1 MSKRDYY
8 EVLGVEKGASE
19 DELKKAFRKKAK
31 EFHPDLNKDNPEA
44 EGKFKEVNEAYEV
57 LSDPEKRSRY
67 DQFGHAGVDPSAAGG
82 AGYGQGFGGF
92 GGIDMEDIFGS
103 IFGGG
108 FGGGRARQNRPEK
121 GRTLQQN
128 ITVTFE
134 EAAFGTEKTIRI
146 IRMENCDEC
155 HGSGAKKGTQP
166 ETCPTCR
173 GTGQVRMSMGF
184 MSTARTCDACR
195 GTGKI
200 IKEPCPACQG
210 YGQVRRDRTINVKI
224 PAGIADGQAIS
235 IRGEGDHGKRGG
247 PAGDIILQISVKEH
261 PIFTRRG
268 DDVICHMPITFA
280 EAALGAEMEVPTLDG
295 KVRYTV
301 PEGTQTGAVFRLREK
316 GVPHINGR
324 GRGDQLV
331 YVQIEVPKN
340 LTTAQKE
347 ILKQF
352 AEATGMKNYKSKQKF
367 SDKIK
372 NYFEGKN
379 AERDKG

>member
-1 MSKRDYY
+1 MAKRDYY

-19 DELKKAFRKKAK
+19 DELKKAFRRKAK

-67 DQFGHAGVDPSAAGG
+67 DQFGHAGVDPSAGG
-82 AGYGQGFGGF
+82 GSGFGGFDGF

-108 FGGGRARQNRPEK
+108 FGGRTRKNRPQQ
-121 GRTLQQN
+121 GRTIQQN
-128 ITVTFE
+128 ITITFE
-134 EAAFGTEKTIRI
+134 EAAFGTEKTIRV
-146 IRMENCDEC
+146 IRMENCEEC
-155 HGSGAKKGTQP
+155 GGNGAKKGTSP

-184 MSTARTCDACR
+184 MSTARTCDSCR

-200 IKEPCPACQG
+200 IKEPCPKCQG
-210 YGQVRRDRTINVKI
+210 YGQVRKDRTISVKI

-235 IRGEGDHGKRGG
+235 IRGEGDHGKLGG
-247 PAGDIILQISVKEH
+247 PAGDVILQISVKEH
-261 PIFTRRG
+261 PIFQRRG
-268 DDVICHMPITFA
+268 NDVICHMPITFA
-280 EAALGAEMEVPTLDG
+280 EAALGAELEVPTLDG

-301 PEGTQTGAVFRLREK
+301 PEGTQNNAVFRLREK
-316 GVPHINGR
+316 GIPHINGR

-340 LTTAQKE
+340 LSAPQKE
-347 ILKQF
+347 LLKQF
-352 AEATGMKNYKSKQKF
+352 AEASGMKNYKNKQKF

-372 NYFEGKN
+372 NYFG
-379 AERDKG
+379 G

>member
-1 MSKRDYY
+1 MAKRDYY

-82 AGYGQGFGGF
+82 GAGYGGFGGF
-92 GGIDMEDIFGS
+92 GGFGGGIDMEDIFGS

-108 FGGGRARQNRPEK
+108 FGGRGKQNRPEK
-121 GRTLQQN
+121 GRTIQQS
-128 ITVTFE
+128 ISITFE
-134 EAAFGTEKTIRI
+134 EAAFGAEKTIRV
-146 IRMENCDEC
+146 IRMEGCEEC
-155 HGSGAKKGTQP
+155 GGSGAKKGTQP
-166 ETCPTCR
+166 ETCPTCH

-200 IKEPCPACQG
+200 IKEPCQKCQG
-210 YGQVRRDRTINVKI
+210 YGQVRHDRTISVKI

-247 PAGDIILQISVKEH
+247 PAGDVILEIRVKAH
-261 PIFTRRG
+261 PIFERRG

-301 PEGTQTGAVFRLREK
+301 PEGTQTGSVFRLREK
-316 GVPHINGR
+316 GIPHINGR

-340 LTTAQKE
+340 LTSAQKE

-352 AEATGMKNYKSKQKF
+352 ADATGMKNYKNKQKF

-372 NYFEGKN
+372 SYFG
-379 AERDKG
+379 G

>member
-1 MSKRDYY
+1 MAKRDYY

-19 DELKKAFRKKAK
+19 DELKKAFRRKAK

-44 EGKFKEVNEAYEV
+44 EGKFKEVNEAYEI

-67 DQFGHAGVDPSAAGG
+67 DQFGHAGVDPSAGG
-82 AGYGQGFGGF
+82 PGGPGGFGGF
-92 GGIDMEDIFGS
+92 GGFGGGFDMEDIFGS

-121 GRTLQQN
+121 GRTIQQS

-134 EAAFGTEKTIRI
+134 EAAFGTEKTIRV
-146 IRMENCDEC
+146 IRMENCEEC
-155 HGSGAKKGTQP
+155 SGSGAKKGTQP

-184 MSTARTCDACR
+184 MSTARTCDTCR

-200 IKEPCPACQG
+200 IKEPCAKCQG
-210 YGQVRRDRTINVKI
+210 YGQVRHDRTINVKI

-247 PAGDIILQISVKEH
+247 PAGDIILEIQVKEH
-261 PIFTRRG
+261 PLFQRRG

-295 KVRYTV
+295 NVRYTV
-301 PEGTQTGAVFRLREK
+301 PEGTQTGSVFRLREK

-340 LTTAQKE
+340 LSAPQKE
-347 ILKQF
+347 LLKQF
-352 AEATGMKNYKSKQKF
+352 ADATGMKNYKNKQKF
-367 SDKIK
+367 ADKIR
-372 NYFEGKN
+372 NYLGGEK
-379 AERDKG
+379 

>member
-1 MSKRDYY
+1 MAKRDYY
-8 EVLGVEKGASE
+8 EVLGVAKGASD
-19 DELKKAFRKKAK
+19 DELKKAFRRMAK
-31 EFHPDLNKDNPEA
+31 QYHPDLNKDNPEA
-44 EGKFKEVNEAYEV
+44 EAKFKEVNEAYEV

-67 DQFGHAGVDPSAAGG
+67 DQFGHAGVDPSAGGG
-82 AGYGQGFGGF
+82 AGYGGGFGGF

-108 FGGGRARQNRPEK
+108 FGGGRQRANRPEQ
-121 GRTLQQN
+121 GRTIQQN
-128 ITVTFE
+128 ITITFE
-134 EAAFGTEKTIRI
+134 EAAFGTEKTIRV
-146 IRMENCDEC
+146 IRMENCFEC
-155 HGSGAKKGTQP
+155 SGSGAKKGTQP

-200 IKEPCPACQG
+200 IKEPCPSCQG
-210 YGQVRRDRTINVKI
+210 YGQVRHDRTINVKI
-224 PAGIADGQAIS
+224 PAGIADGQAIN

-247 PAGDIILQISVKEH
+247 PAGDVILQISVKEH
-261 PIFTRRG
+261 PIFQRRG
-268 DDVICHMPITFA
+268 NDVICHMPITFA

-301 PEGTQTGAVFRLREK
+301 PEGTQNGAVFRLREK
-316 GVPHINGR
+316 GIPHINGR

-340 LTTAQKE
+340 LTAPQKE
-347 ILKQF
+347 LLKQF
-352 AEATGMKNYKSKQKF
+352 ADATGMKNYKNKQKF
-367 SDKIK
+367 SDKIR
-372 NYFEGKN
+372 NYFG
-379 AERDKG
+379 G

>member
-1 MSKRDYY
+1 MAKRDYY

-19 DELKKAFRKKAK
+19 DELKKAFRRKAK

-67 DQFGHAGVDPSAAGG
+67 DQFGHAGVDPSAGGAGG
-82 AGYGQGFGGF
+82 AGGFGGFGGF

-121 GRTLQQN
+121 GRTIQQSVT
-128 ITVTFE
+128 ITFE
-134 EAAFGTEKTIRI
+134 EAAFGTEKTIRV

-155 HGSGAKKGTQP
+155 GGNGAKKGTQP

-184 MSTARTCDACR
+184 MSTARTCDTCR

-200 IKEPCPACQG
+200 IKEPCSKCQG
-210 YGQVRRDRTINVKI
+210 YGQVRRDRTIDVKI

-247 PAGDIILQISVKEH
+247 PAGDIILEIHVKEH
-261 PIFTRRG
+261 PLFQRRG

-295 KVRYTV
+295 NVRYTV
-301 PEGTQTGAVFRLREK
+301 PEGTQTGSVFRLREK

-340 LTTAQKE
+340 LSAPQKE
-347 ILKQF
+347 LLKQF
-352 AEATGMKNYKSKQKF
+352 ADATGMKNYKNKQKF
-367 SDKIK
+367 ADKIR
-372 NYFEGKN
+372 NYLGGEK
-379 AERDKG
+379 

>member
-1 MSKRDYY
+1 MAKRDYY

-19 DELKKAFRKKAK
+19 DELKKAFRRKAK

-82 AGYGQGFGGF
+82 AGYGAGGFGGF
-92 GGIDMEDIFGS
+92 GGFDMEDIFGS

-121 GRTLQQN
+121 GRTIQQN
-128 ITVTFE
+128 IAVTFE
-134 EAAFGTEKTIRI
+134 EAAFGTEKTIRV
-146 IRMENCDEC
+146 IRMENCAEC
-155 HGSGAKKGTQP
+155 SGSGAKKGTQP

-184 MSTARTCDACR
+184 MSTARTCDTCR

-200 IKEPCPACQG
+200 IKEPCSHCQG
-210 YGQVRRDRTINVKI
+210 YGQVRHDRTISVKI

-247 PAGDIILQISVKEH
+247 PAGDVILQISVKEH
-261 PIFTRRG
+261 SIFQRRG
-268 DDVICHMPITFA
+268 NDVICHMPITFA

-301 PEGTQTGAVFRLREK
+301 PEGTQNGAVFRLREK
-316 GVPHINGR
+316 GIPNINGR

-331 YVQIEVPKN
+331 YVQIEIPKN
-340 LTTAQKE
+340 LTAPQKE
-347 ILKQF
+347 LLKQF
-352 AEATGMKNYKSKQKF
+352 ADATGMKNYKNKQKF

-372 NYFEGKN
+372 NYFG
-379 AERDKG
+379 G

>member
-1 MSKRDYY
+1 MAKRDYY
-8 EVLGVEKGASE
+8 EVLGVQKGASE
-19 DELKKAFRKKAK
+19 DELKKAFRRKAK

-67 DQFGHAGVDPSAAGG
+67 DQFGHAGVDPSAGGG
-82 AGYGQGFGGF
+82 AGYGAGGFGGF

-108 FGGGRARQNRPEK
+108 FGGGRARQNRAEK
-121 GRTLQQN
+121 GRTIQQN
-128 ITVTFE
+128 ITITFE
-134 EAAFGTEKTIRI
+134 EAAFGTEKTIRV

-155 HGSGAKKGTQP
+155 SGSGAKKGTQP

-200 IKEPCPACQG
+200 IKEPCSRCQG
-210 YGQVRRDRTINVKI
+210 YGQVRHDRTISVKI

-247 PAGDIILQISVKEH
+247 PAGDVILQISVKEH
-261 PIFTRRG
+261 PLFQRRG

-301 PEGTQTGAVFRLREK
+301 PEGTQTGAVFRLREQ
-316 GVPHINGR
+316 GIPHINGR

-340 LTTAQKE
+340 LSAPQKE
-347 ILKQF
+347 LLKKF
-352 AEATGMKNYKSKQKF
+352 ADATGMKNYKNKQKF

-372 NYFEGKN
+372 NYFG
-379 AERDKG
+379 G

>member
-1 MSKRDYY
+1 MAKRDYY

-19 DELKKAFRKKAK
+19 DELKKAFRRKAK
-31 EFHPDLNKDNPEA
+31 EYHPDLNKDNPEA

-67 DQFGHAGVDPSAAGG
+67 DQFGHAGVDPSAGGG
-82 AGYGQGFGGF
+82 AGYGGGFGGF

-121 GRTLQQN
+121 GRTIQQN
-128 ITVTFE
+128 ITISFE
-134 EAAFGTEKTIRI
+134 EAAFGTEKTIRV
-146 IRMENCDEC
+146 IRMEGCAEC
-155 HGSGAKKGTQP
+155 GGSGAKKGTQP
-166 ETCPTCR
+166 ETCPTCH
-173 GTGQVRMSMGF
+173 GTGQIRMSMGF
-184 MSTARTCDACR
+184 MSTARTCDSCR

-200 IKEPCPACQG
+200 IKEPCGKCQG
-210 YGQVRRDRTINVKI
+210 YGQVRQDRTISVKI

-247 PAGDIILQISVKEH
+247 PAGDVILQINVKEH
-261 PIFTRRG
+261 PIFERRG

-301 PEGTQTGAVFRLREK
+301 PEGTQNGSVFRLREK
-316 GVPHINGR
+316 GIPHINGR

-340 LTTAQKE
+340 LTGPQKE

-352 AEATGMKNYKSKQKF
+352 ADATGMKNYKNKQKF

-372 NYFEGKN
+372 NYFG
-379 AERDKG
+379 G

>member
-1 MSKRDYY
+1 MAKRDYY

-19 DELKKAFRKKAK
+19 DELKKAFRRKAK

-82 AGYGQGFGGF
+82 AGYGGGFGGF
-92 GGIDMEDIFGS
+92 GGFGGGIDMEDIFGS

-108 FGGGRARQNRPEK
+108 FGGGRGRQNRAEK
-121 GRTLQQN
+121 GRTIQQN

-134 EAAFGTEKTIRI
+134 EAAFGTEKTIRV
-146 IRMENCDEC
+146 IRMEGCEEC
-155 HGSGAKKGTQP
+155 GGNGAKKGTQP
-166 ETCPTCR
+166 ETCPTCH
-173 GTGQVRMSMGF
+173 GTGQIRMSMGF
-184 MSTARTCDACR
+184 MSTARTCDTCR

-200 IKEPCPACQG
+200 IKEPCQKCQG

-247 PAGDIILQISVKEH
+247 PAGDVILQISVKEH
-261 PIFTRRG
+261 PIFERRG

-301 PEGTQTGAVFRLREK
+301 PEGTQTGSVFRLREK
-316 GVPHINGR
+316 GIPHINGR

-340 LTTAQKE
+340 LTGPQKE

-352 AEATGMKNYKSKQKF
+352 ADATGMKNYKNKQKF

-372 NYFEGKN
+372 NYFG
-379 AERDKG
+379 GQQ